1 MLDKQDFIAV
11 VKNTPLVSIDL
22 IVRSSNNA
30 LLTGLRVNEPAA
42 GYWFVPGGRIYK
54 SETLEQAFRRITETE
69 LGVACAMSDARLAG
83 AFTHLYDTNFAQ
95 TPGIS
100 THYVVLGYR
109 LDLDIDL
116 QKLPAQQ
123 HCKYRWF
130 ARHDDLSDVHPNS
143 LAYFPYLD

>member
-1 MLDKQDFIAV
+1 MLEKQDFITV

-22 IVRSSNNA
+22 IVRSADNQ

-54 SETLEQAFRRITETE
+54 SETLAHAFRRITETE
-69 LGVACAMSDARLAG
+69 LGTAHDIGDARLIG
-83 AFTHLYDTNFAQ
+83 AFTHLYETNFAKA
-95 TPGIS
+95 PGIS

-116 QKLPAQQ
+116 DNLPAQQ
-123 HCKYRWF
+123 HYTYRWF
-130 ARHDDLSDVHPNS
+130 AEHDDLSQVHPNS
-143 LAYFPYLD
+143 QAYFPYLN